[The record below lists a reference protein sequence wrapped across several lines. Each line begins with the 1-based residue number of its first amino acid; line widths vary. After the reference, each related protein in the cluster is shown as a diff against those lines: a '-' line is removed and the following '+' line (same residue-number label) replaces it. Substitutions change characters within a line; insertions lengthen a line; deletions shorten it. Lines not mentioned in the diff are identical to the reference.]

1 MSFSSVSLS
10 VSASKSVLNNALLSI
25 MLQSLRSSSD
35 LIRGV
40 ALSNSWEHIRA
51 TALLDRSENDVL
63 IRGAANLRNPRELSS
78 VILVLERGEDGEVIG
93 LDAP

>member
-1 MSFSSVSLS
+1 
-10 VSASKSVLNNALLSI
+10 

>member
-1 MSFSSVSLS
+1 
-10 VSASKSVLNNALLSI
+10 

-40 ALSNSWEHIRA
+40 ALRNSWEHIRA
-51 TALLDRSENDVL
+51 TALLDREDVL